1 VNSSR
6 WKHFA
11 AMVLVGDGV
20 MALVRPKRDAM
31 AWSTGPIP
39 WRMVMRYLNER
50 PMLTRLIGIVQIA
63 GGVCWALSSEK
74 LSATTRSDQA
84 SDE

>member
-1 VNSSR
+1 MNSQR

-20 MALVRPKRDAM
+20 MALVRPRRDAS
-31 AWSTGPIP
+31 AWASGPLP
-39 WRMVMRYLNER
+39 WRIAMRYLNQR
-50 PMLTRLIGIVQIA
+50 PVLTRLIGLAQIA

-74 LSATTRSDQA
+74 LAETTRLDKA
-84 SDE
+84 ADE